1 MLLTVEDSDQIP
13 YQSLFSQLRNFPVSF
28 PWRSYESGTLGRV
41 LLAQLCKVNLCH
53 RVLIFYTKLA
63 QIFWSSQLLLPLVTS
78 VESDSVRPCRRQPTR
93 FSCPWDSPGKNIG
106 VGCHFFL
113 QCLKVEIDSEVTQSC
128 PTVNDPMDYNL
139 CPWDFP
145 GKSTGVGCHC
155 LLWIITEVSSKHD
168 TYFLELCILFRPHE
182 SCFPSRIL
190 IGKMEKNT
198 STSVTT

>member
-13 YQSLFSQLRNFPVSF
+13 CQSPFNQLHNFSVSL
-28 PWRSYESGTLGRV
+28 PWHSYESGTLGRV

-106 VGCHFFL
+106 VGCHFFI
-113 QCLKVEIDSEVTQSC
+113 QCLKVESDSEITQSC
-128 PTVNDPMDYNL
+128 PTVNDPMDYS
-139 CPWDFP
+139 PP
-145 GKSTGVGCHC
+145 G
-155 LLWIITEVSSKHD
+155 SSVPGI
-168 TYFLELCILFRPHE
+168 FQARVLEWGAIAFSGSLQRSLQNMT
-182 SCFPSRIL
+182 L
-190 IGKMEKNT
+190 T
-198 STSVTT
+198 S